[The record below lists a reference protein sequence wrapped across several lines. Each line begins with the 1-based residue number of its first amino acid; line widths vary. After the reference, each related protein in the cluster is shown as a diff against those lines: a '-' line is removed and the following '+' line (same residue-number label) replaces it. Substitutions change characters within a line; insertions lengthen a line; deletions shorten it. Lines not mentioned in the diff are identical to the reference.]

1 MEKYLVPGYPE
12 FQVPL
17 RYIEYAV
24 FSFEQN
30 LVQSSRYFNDIE
42 NTQYKAPESS
52 ARMALLEPLDSEIP
66 AVDIR
71 QVWYRQVQVR
81 ICTVVWP
88 APPLYRIH

>member
-1 MEKYLVPGYPE
+1 MDWKLYTDKYNNRFEHFLSVQIVPV
-12 FQVPL
+12 FVQVQKPSL
-17 RYIEYAV
+17 
-24 FSFEQN
+24 
-30 LVQSSRYFNDIE
+30 SRGKGL
-42 NTQYKAPESS
+42 YKAPESS
-52 ARMALLEPLDSEIP
+52 ARMALLEPLDSEIA